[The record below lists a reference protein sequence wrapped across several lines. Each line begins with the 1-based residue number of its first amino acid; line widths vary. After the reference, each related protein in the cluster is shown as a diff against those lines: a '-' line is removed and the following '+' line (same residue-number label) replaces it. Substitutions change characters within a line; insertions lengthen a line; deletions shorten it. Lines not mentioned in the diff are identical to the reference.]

1 SRSNHHDQTAN
12 PAQPTHLAPLLHAGH
27 SVTHSNPLSAHYSR
41 LESLL
46 DSALATLTLI
56 RDRTQSPDLPALTG
70 HMMEVLQAL
79 CRHTV
84 SVHPGTITT
93 PTMTPAPCST
103 PAPSPS
109 PFPSTTRPATYAEV
123 MTGTATDPATM
134 PANTPDSART
144 PHLLSAL
151 IWLRVQ
157 TLFFVSTA
165 TPFNSPIPLARR
177 PHPPCLFTEI
187 VGKSIVGD
195 LQLTSIRWT
204 TKGNLAFT
212 FLHDEHFASDDITKQ
227 SPELWKVIRCLL
239 QLPKNHFCP
248 RVDRGGSWHNIV
260 IHRVPLMNVGDSLQ
274 KETISGVRD
283 WLQSS
288 GVDVEAISLM
298 CSEPDL
304 ASRETAALRVS
315 LSSKKHA
322 DFLVQNGVL
331 TLGSQ
336 CRVSH
341 YVPKSPR

>member
-1 SRSNHHDQTAN
+1 HST
-12 PAQPTHLAPLLHAGH
+12 THPD
-27 SVTHSNPLSAHYSR
+27 PLSAHYSR

-56 RDRTQSPDLPALTG
+56 RDHTQSPDLPALTG
-70 HMMEVLQAL
+70 HMTEVLQAL

-84 SVHPGTITT
+84 SVHPGTTTT
-93 PTMTPAPCST
+93 PIPT

-109 PFPSTTRPATYAEV
+109 PSHPRPDLPR
-123 MTGTATDPATM
+123 TATDPAAIS
-134 PANTPDSART
+134 ANTPDSART
-144 PHLLSAL
+144 PTPPVSPNKAQGPDL
-151 IWLRVQ
+151 IFR
-157 TLFFVSTA
+157 FDCH
-165 TPFNSPIPLARR
+165 PFNSPPPPARR
-177 PHPPCLFTEI
+177 PHPSRLFTEI
-187 VGKSIVGD
+187 EEKSIVGD
-195 LQLTSIRWT
+195 LQLTSVRWT

-227 SPELWKVIRCLL
+227 SPELWKVIRRLL

-260 IHRVPLMNVGDSLQ
+260 IHRE
-274 KETISGVRD
+274 ETISGARG

-288 GVDVEAISLM
+288 GVDAEAISLM
-298 CSEPDL
+298 CSELDL
-304 ASRETAALRVS
+304 ASQETASLRVS

-331 TLGSQ
+331 ALGSQ

-341 YVPKSPR
+341 YIPKSKPPL